1 MSVNDWYKE
10 QRELTAEEMTS
21 PWVVTDPSQITE
33 DKVRAYYAVS
43 GKKIDDETVAKL
55 VRAMQKAWKGHLCDY
70 HIPRKNGAVLI
81 GHLIPFTLKNIG
93 AIECYNALSPTAKPN
108 CYLSKFQS
116 GNIALPVIVYGE
128 HYIFYHPK
136 QGLKAYHDF
145 DVTQLK
151 PISDYA
157 FRKQFPE
164 VRYGDGSVVK
174 NAAEAYIKLLHK
186 IVDLRIVVAID
197 KAYYDKDISIFSR
210 IAEDSELRPAVVV
223 VGAVNAPERKK
234 LLDERAYRE
243 VYVCEDPSLLP
254 VCLGKTRSLLIS
266 DNKELCENIA
276 GSGVKVI
283 AIDNKCPYAV
293 AEIPRDKT
301 QDITPEFIRQQFVR
315 VTRSVG

>member
-1 MSVNDWYKE
+1 M
-10 QRELTAEEMTS
+10 
-21 PWVVTDPSQITE
+21 
-33 DKVRAYYAVS
+33 
-43 GKKIDDETVAKL
+43 
-55 VRAMQKAWKGHLCDY
+55 
-70 HIPRKNGAVLI
+70 
-81 GHLIPFTLKNIG
+81 
-93 AIECYNALSPTAKPN
+93 
-108 CYLSKFQS
+108 
-116 GNIALPVIVYGE
+116 
-128 HYIFYHPK
+128 
-136 QGLKAYHDF
+136 
-145 DVTQLK
+145 
-151 PISDYA
+151 
-157 FRKQFPE
+157 
-164 VRYGDGSVVK
+164 
-174 NAAEAYIKLLHK
+174 
-186 IVDLRIVVAID
+186 
-197 KAYYDKDISIFSR
+197 
-210 IAEDSELRPAVVV
+210 V